1 MNRSPEIPSDESSPD
16 RPALSRLSILRA
28 WWKRRAS
35 IIAIWIVL
43 AACSIQLVRI
53 LPAVYMAEA
62 VVLVDS
68 QKIPEKF
75 VSATVASDLDDR
87 IAAIRQQ
94 ILSSAELKRVIE
106 EFGLYRKEQ
115 KTHFEEETLEMM
127 RKDITITLEP
137 VSNAKRTGAFRIG
150 YQGPDP
156 VLVARVAN
164 RLTDLYVEQNLRT
177 REGQAEGTSEF
188 LETQL
193 REAKKV
199 LDGLEA
205 SVSAYKLKH
214 NGELPQQQ
222 ESLGSTLSRLQ
233 VELEANR
240 DAINRV
246 QQTRVILESN
256 LNGLEASLA
265 AQIRALQP
273 VGRPVQAGAVT
284 DPAGT
289 ALRPRSEI
297 LQEQLDLLR
306 VRYSDQHPDVIR
318 LRADLERVKKAE
330 DQERAA
336 NRGKAVRVA
345 ASDQPPV
352 AAQEPPELA
361 RTREQITGMK
371 AQIKATDIEL
381 KDRNAEQQRILR
393 DTALYQSRIER
404 LPVREQEM
412 AQLTR
417 DYEMSKENYK
427 SLLDKKMAAEM
438 ALDMERRQKSERFT
452 ILDRAKAP
460 ARPVKPKR
468 PLLYGIASTG
478 SLALALLIG
487 LGLEL
492 RRNVFLGEWELPEGT
507 VVLARL
513 PHIDVGVQPSRMKPD
528 SKAGRSREKEL
539 AGTLL
544 SLLCLSGPLTAMLRF
559 LGDRL

>member
-1 MNRSPEIPSDESSPD
+1 MV
-16 RPALSRLSILRA
+16 
-28 WWKRRAS
+28 
-35 IIAIWIVL
+35 AIWIVL
-43 AACSIQLVRI
+43 AAGAIEMVRI
-53 LPAVYMAEA
+53 LPAVYMAET

-94 ILSSAELKRVIE
+94 ILSSAELTRVIE
-106 EFGLYRKEQ
+106 EFGLYQKRRK
-115 KTHFEEETLEMM
+115 KRFDEETLELM
-127 RKDITITLEP
+127 RKDISITLEA
-137 VSNAKRTGAFRIG
+137 VNSAKRTGAFRIG

-188 LETQL
+188 LQTQL

-256 LNGLEASLA
+256 LSGLEASLA
-265 AQIRALQP
+265 AQLRAVQP
-273 VGRPVQAGAVT
+273 AGRPAQARAVT
-284 DPAGT
+284 DAAGT
-289 ALRPRSEI
+289 APRPRSEI

-306 VRYSDQHPDVIR
+306 VRYKDQHPDVIG
-318 LRADLERVKKAE
+318 LKADIEAVKRSE
-330 DQERAA
+330 EQEGAA
-336 NRGKAVRVA
+336 SRGKAVRVA
-345 ASDQPPV
+345 AGDQPPV
-352 AAQEPPELA
+352 AAPEPPEPPELA
-361 RTREQITGMK
+361 RTREQITSMR

-381 KDRNAEQQRILR
+381 KDRNAEQQRIVQAS
-393 DTALYQSRIER
+393 ALYQSRMER

-427 SLLDKKMAAEM
+427 SLMDKKMAAEM
-438 ALDMERRQKSERFT
+438 SLDMERRQKSERFT
-452 ILDRAKAP
+452 ILERAKT
-460 ARPVKPKR
+460 PVKPIKPNR
-468 PLLYGIASTG
+468 PLLYGIASAG
-478 SLALALLIG
+478 SLAFALLVS

-513 PHIDVGVQPSRMKPD
+513 PHIDVGVQPARMKPD
-528 SKAGRSREKEL
+528 SRAGTGREKEL
-539 AGTLL
+539 ANTLL
-544 SLLCLSGPLTAMLRF
+544 SLLCLSGPLTVALRF